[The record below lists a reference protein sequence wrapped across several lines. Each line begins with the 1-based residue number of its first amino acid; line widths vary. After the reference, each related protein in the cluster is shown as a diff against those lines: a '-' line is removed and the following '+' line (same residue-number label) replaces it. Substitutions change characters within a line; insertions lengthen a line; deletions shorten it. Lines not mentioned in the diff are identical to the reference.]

1 MYKIVCDY
9 CGEEIIFEEVFQKP
23 EKCSNCNSFLDQ
35 LEPQKVS
42 EPAAGKT
49 ENQINKIGQQPCTG
63 ITLIYQKTGEKIH
76 IDQAKVIL
84 GREGF
89 GAGVLSEIPQ
99 ISRSHCVIE
108 LIDNQ
113 YRVTDLDSFNGTY
126 VGISK
131 INCNLNPKQILN
143 DSDLV
148 FLGREPFLVESHL
161 KAKAS
166 ERTAVTRISEEK
178 IESKE
183 EKTRR
188 FRCLVCA
195 KEHDAKEEIC
205 DGCGSYGQWEVIE
218 E

>member
-9 CGEEIIFEEVFQKP
+9 CGEEIIFEEVSQKP
-23 EKCSNCNSFLDQ
+23 ETCPNCNSFLDQ
-35 LEPQKVS
+35 LEPQKMS
-42 EPAAGKT
+42 EPADSTT
-49 ENQINKIGQQPCTG
+49 ENQIDKIGQQPCTG
-63 ITLIYQKTGEKIH
+63 ITLIYQKTGKKVR
-76 IDQAKVIL
+76 IDQTKVIL

-89 GAGVLSEIPQ
+89 GADVLSEIPQ

-131 INCNLNPKQILN
+131 IDCNLNPKQVLN

-148 FLGREPFLVESHL
+148 FLGREPFLVKLHL
-161 KAKAS
+161 KAKTS
-166 ERTAVTRISEEK
+166 ERSAETTISEEK
-178 IESKE
+178 VESKE
-183 EKTRR
+183 KKTRR

-195 KEHDAKEEIC
+195 KEYDAKEEIC
-205 DGCGSYGQWEVIE
+205 DGCGSYGPWEVIE

>member
-1 MYKIVCDY
+1 M
-9 CGEEIIFEEVFQKP
+9 
-23 EKCSNCNSFLDQ
+23 
-35 LEPQKVS
+35 S
-42 EPAAGKT
+42 EPADITIK
-49 ENQINKIGQQPCTG
+49 NKIDKIGQQPCTG

-131 INCNLNPKQILN
+131 IDCNLNPKQILN

-148 FLGREPFLVESHL
+148 FLGREPFLAQLDFGTQLFVETGDIS
-161 KAKAS
+161 AQQDNEIVS
-166 ERTAVTRISEEK
+166 EPNQSGKRKSVVYRCKNCGKDYDHKKDICEE
-178 IESKE
+178 
-183 EKTRR
+183 
-188 FRCLVCA
+188 VCQ
-195 KEHDAKEEIC
+195 ECGTFNEWEEI
-205 DGCGSYGQWEVIE
+205 EV
-218 E
+218 